1 MNNDPELVQRLIEN
15 ISEAI
20 SDAYNGQSD
29 TECPHCGKQK
39 MLPVVPLNPILICI
53 CTECDGYVLP
63 FCGCLLPLS
72 KSVIESGNEEDRR
85 FEIIQA
91 IMKMLHGAVR
101 ALVRK
106 KVEEGEEAGES
117 GEIPD
122 EM

>member
-1 MNNDPELVQRLIEN
+1 MKDPELVQRLIEG

-20 SDAYNGQSD
+20 NEAYNGQSQ
-29 TECPHCGKQK
+29 TACPHCGVEKD
-39 MLPVVPLNPILICI
+39 LPIVPLNPIMICT

-72 KSVIESGNEEDRR
+72 KGAIENGNEEDRK
-85 FEIIQA
+85 FEVVQA
-91 IMKMLHGAVR
+91 IMKMLHEAVR

-106 KVEEGEEAGES
+106 KVGEGEEAGES

>member
-1 MNNDPELVQRLIEN
+1 LNNDPELVQRLIEG
-15 ISEAI
+15 I
-20 SDAYNGQSD
+20 SDAINEAYNGQSD

-53 CTECDGYVLP
+53 CTECNGYVLP

-72 KSVIESGNEEDRR
+72 KGAIESGNEEDRK
-85 FEIIQA
+85 FEVVQA
-91 IMKMLHGAVR
+91 IMKLLHEAVR

-106 KVEEGEEAGES
+106 KVGEDEEAGES